1 MVSKFMAIE
10 TASILDAGIRI
21 NLLIVAQLFTTE
33 PRGDEFAVIDLRPVS
48 LNDFRRDV
56 VTIQTL
62 RLDQMNRACLGLQEM
77 ANETVLCVYLEMLL
91 AFEAAVTR
99 GAEQPDA
106 VQLRVNVSTVT
117 ELVLLINL
125 RDRLGYEGLLR
136 VAAVPQT

>member
-1 MVSKFMAIE
+1 MAVQAPGIRY
-10 TASILDAGIRI
+10 AGIRI
-21 NLLIVAQLFTTE
+21 NLFVVAQLSTIE
-33 PRGDEFAVIDLRPVS
+33 LRGDEFAVINLRPAS
-48 LNDFRRDV
+48 LKDFRRDV

-77 ANETVLCVYLEMLL
+77 ANEAVLRVYLEMLL

-117 ELVLLINL
+117 EIVLLINL
-125 RDRLGYEGLLR
+125 RDRLGQQGLFR